1 MLERKVFKVLDRWK
15 KEKNHLP
22 IIIKGLRQVGKTTSV
37 IEFAKQN
44 YENAFFLDFRSFIEL
59 RLVFSG
65 NFDIDEIL
73 LKLSPYKARLS
84 IINGSDFIPYKTVFI
99 FDEIQDCP
107 DARSSLKYFALDKRF
122 DVISTGSYL
131 GIDGYRDSKL
141 ASRGIGVGY
150 EYQIEMKPLDFEEFL
165 WSLNIDKK
173 IIEKLI
179 NCVDKSKQIDSYYH
193 NLLLNLIK
201 KYICVGGMPKAVT
214 TFLDTNDLDKV
225 REVQV
230 NLIKSFKSDFGM
242 HLSQSGEIRVDES
255 EKRKILDVFDSIP
268 KQLAKENNKF
278 QYSLVNKGGS
288 QRTYQDSLKWLKEYG
303 LIDVC
308 HNVSTLEEPL
318 SFFAIDNQF
327 KVYFS
332 DIGLLMASLP
342 KEIAFKVINDD
353 LGLGKGAIFENLIA
367 ETLNKNRKKLFYF
380 AKSSGLEIDFIET
393 FLDGLYLIEVKAR
406 SGNAKS
412 SKTVLANP
420 NYKVKGLIKFTAQNI
435 GQVDNKKTI
444 PYYLAF
450 YVTSKEFFS

>member
-1 MLERKVFKVLDRWK
+1 MLERKIFKVLDRWRK
-15 KEKNHLP
+15 DKNRLP

-37 IEFAKQN
+37 LEFAKQN
-44 YENAFFLDFRSFIEL
+44 YENAFLLDFRSFIEL
-59 RLVFSG
+59 RMVFNG
-65 NFDIDEIL
+65 NFDIDEII

-84 IINGSDFIPYKTVFI
+84 IINGSNFVPYKTVLI

-107 DARSSLKYFALDKRF
+107 DARSSLKYFAIDKRF

-141 ASRGIGVGY
+141 DSRGIGVGY

-165 WSLNIDKK
+165 WTQNIDKK
-173 IIEKLI
+173 IIEKLK
-179 NCVDKSKQIDSYYH
+179 NCADESKQIDPYYH
-193 NLLLNLIK
+193 NLFLNLIK
-201 KYICVGGMPKAVT
+201 KYICIGGMPKAVS
-214 TFLDTNDLDKV
+214 TFLETKDLDKV

-242 HLSQSGEIRVDES
+242 HLSQSGKIQVNEAERT
-255 EKRKILDVFDSIP
+255 KILDVYDSIP

-288 QRTYQDSLKWLKEYG
+288 QRTYKDSLKWLKEYG
-303 LIDVC
+303 LVDIC
-308 HNVSTLEEPL
+308 YNVSALEEPL
-318 SFFAIDNQF
+318 CFFAIENQF

-342 KEIAFKVINDD
+342 KEITFKVINDD
-353 LGLGKGAIFENLIA
+353 LGQGKGAIFENLIA
-367 ETLNKNRKKLFYF
+367 ETLNKNEKKLFYF
-380 AKSSGLEIDFIET
+380 AKTSGLEIDFIEP
-393 FLDGLYLIEVKAR
+393 FMDGIYLIEVKAK
-406 SGNAKS
+406 SGNVKS
-412 SKTVLANP
+412 SKTVLENP
-420 NYKVKGLIKFTAQNI
+420 NYKVKGLLKFTAQNL

-450 YVTSKEFFS
+450 YVTSKESIS